1 MFEKE
6 IKQYLV
12 KYDFKAFTPKVV
24 LFDMDGVLY
33 NSMPNH
39 LVAWQTSMAQVNL
52 PMTKADVYQYEGM
65 RGYDIEKLI
74 AKKYTGKE
82 ISDDEAVRR
91 YEMKSS
97 VFEKQPRA
105 EFMDG
110 VKNLMK
116 KIKSDGLIIGIVT
129 GSSQRPLIAR
139 VKNDFSE
146 FVSLDHIVTAFDV
159 NRGKPYP
166 DPYLMGLKKAGNFK
180 PWEGI
185 VVENA
190 PLGVRSG
197 VSAKIFTIAVNSGPL
212 PNEALASEGANIVF
226 DKMPDLRDS
235 WEQFYSESLF

>member
-65 RGYDIEKLI
+65 RGYGIEKLI

-212 PNEALASEGANIVF
+212 PNEVLASEGANIVF

-235 WEQFYSESLF
+235 WEQFYSESLS